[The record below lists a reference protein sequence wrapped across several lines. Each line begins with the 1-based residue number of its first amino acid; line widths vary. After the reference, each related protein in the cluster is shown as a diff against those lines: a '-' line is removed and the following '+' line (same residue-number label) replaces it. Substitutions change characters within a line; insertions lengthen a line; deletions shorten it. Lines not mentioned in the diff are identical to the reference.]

1 MDATD
6 RTRMG
11 TLIRDAAYTLSHVRR
26 GFNDPQLESRG
37 ADDLANLEVRRDG
50 TPWGE
55 LPVRT
60 YISIVSGLAAFAV
73 DHLHA
78 CAQTMLDDVDFGP
91 AVTARSA
98 VEAAGRMV
106 YLLDPDADV
115 RTRVGRGYG
124 LRLRG
129 VRDTANNVAALAESE
144 QKSRSAQLP
153 TADSATRAEL
163 DANAERLATAV
174 ADAKASIQR
183 VIDQMRV
190 LGFKPHR
197 DPKTRDLI
205 GIDGF
210 GQPSGPE
217 LAYKALAHLDVSV
230 LEQMYPAWSSIAHSA
245 YDALRNHLD
254 VVDDGHSLARLGT
267 TDASRIVTA
276 GLAAEAVVHGC
287 DIAISYFRADPDIR
301 LRLNAEVLPEIRRLF
316 IAAVDG
322 QG

>member
-1 MDATD
+1 MDAED
-6 RTRMG
+6 RMHMG
-11 TLIRDAAYTLSHVRR
+11 MLIRDTAFTLSHVRQ
-26 GFNDPQLESRG
+26 GFNDPHEGARG
-37 ADDLANLEVRRDG
+37 GDDLANSEVRRDG

-78 CAQTMLDDVDFGP
+78 CAQTMLDDVDFGQ

-106 YLLDPDADV
+106 YLLDPDDDV

-129 VRDTANNVAALAESE
+129 VRDTAKNVAALAKSE
-144 QKSRSAQLP
+144 QKSRSASLP
-153 TADSATRAEL
+153 TDNSATRSQL
-163 DANAERLATAV
+163 DANAERLAIAA
-174 ADAKASIQR
+174 ADAAASIQR
-183 VIDQMRV
+183 VIKQMHA
-190 LGFKPHR
+190 LGFKAHR
-197 DPKTRDLI
+197 DPKTKALT

-276 GLAAEAVVHGC
+276 GLAAEAVVHAC
-287 DIAISYFRADPDIR
+287 DIAISYFRADPEIR
-301 LRLNAEVLPEIRRLF
+301 LALNAELLPEIRRLF